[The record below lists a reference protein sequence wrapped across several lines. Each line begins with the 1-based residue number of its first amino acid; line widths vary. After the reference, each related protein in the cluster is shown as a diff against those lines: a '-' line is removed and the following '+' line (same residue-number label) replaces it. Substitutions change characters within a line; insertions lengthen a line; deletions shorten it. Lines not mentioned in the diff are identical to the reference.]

1 MTVEDQLAALFGEV
15 QTYYYIIKDTP
26 TSTWRSAIDK
36 HKGVDKKLP
45 SEWSPVYKAWYYG
58 LPLTKAT
65 IKSAYKNAQETGKEI
80 GRRPS
85 SKNNY
90 AAFDV
95 DSPIEGKRDGSA
107 FHPENSLAE
116 WSRLIMFIKDRIGV
130 DIVVVRSSSSNGYH
144 IYVFFD
150 QWMSSDRI
158 AHRIKEILA
167 EESIEI
173 AQGQL
178 EIFPN
183 IRESDDAKFNGLRLP
198 CLTEESYVVDP
209 FTLERVG
216 GREAF
221 VELAAKKNSVDLLL
235 GREKPAKPI
244 LATKDIKNEPVVV
257 EAVEVAINFEDED
270 KPKWFNLGKRF
281 RWSETNRSNRVIGAH
296 VAYVIEQMGLT
307 DPTEIETVVWE
318 RLHEYGYRQNA
329 SKDELKDRNHVR
341 RWISTR
347 LKKGDVAPLAKVTG
361 PGDAR
366 LNEQRSE
373 DSKFRFQIAIEAA
386 KKAGETFPSW
396 NQMFK
401 WVNRWLSQQYLA
413 TIGSSTWEKLKQN
426 AITLLTPHTVDYKRK
441 GLESHEDTVSQGSPS
456 PSKPAFKSVFVP
468 TVLELGQ
475 KFVES
480 VAQVMGGDRTYAP
493 KVVQYLLDNSPHEA
507 LAS

>member
-26 TSTWRSAIDK
+26 DSSWRSAVDK

-45 SEWSPVYKAWYYG
+45 CEWSPVYKAWYYG
-58 LPLTKAT
+58 LPLTKST
-65 IKSAYKNAQETGKEI
+65 IKSAYKNAPETGKEI

-85 SKNNY
+85 GKNNY
-90 AAFDV
+90 VAFDV
-95 DSPIEGKRDGSA
+95 DSPIEGKREGSK
-107 FHPENSLAE
+107 FHPDNSLVE
-116 WSRLIMFIKDRIGV
+116 WSRIIMLIKDRIGAN
-130 DIVVVRSSSSNGYH
+130 IVPVRSSKSGGYH

-150 QWMSSDRI
+150 QWISSDRI
-158 AHRIKEILA
+158 AHRVKEILA
-167 EESIEI
+167 EEGIDI

-183 IRESDDAKFNGLRLP
+183 IRESDKALFNGLRLP

-221 VELAAKKNSVDLLL
+221 VELAAHKNTVYLFL

-244 LATKDIKNEPVVV
+244 LASIKPVRVAANAEP
-257 EAVEVAINFEDED
+257 EEV
-270 KPKWFNLGKRF
+270 KPQKRGFNLYKNLK
-281 RWSETNRSNRVIGAH
+281 WTETNRSNKVIGAH

-307 DPTEIETVVWE
+307 NPEEIEQTVWE
-318 RLHEYGYRQNA
+318 RLHEYGYKQNA
-329 SKDELKDRNHVR
+329 SATEQKDRRHVR
-341 RWISTR
+341 RWIAHR
-347 LKKGDVAPLAKVTG
+347 LKKGDVTPLAKVTG
-361 PGDAR
+361 VGDTR

-373 DSKFRFQIAIEAA
+373 DSKFRFNAAIEAA
-386 KKAGETFPSW
+386 KKAGMTFPSW

-413 TIGSSTWEKLKQN
+413 TVSSKTWEKLKQC
-426 AITLLTPHTVDYKRK
+426 ASDLLTPHTVVQSKECK
-441 GLESHEDTVSQGSPS
+441 EAESTVIPRSSHP
-456 PSKPAFKSVFVP
+456 PKPPFKSVFMP

-475 KFVES
+475 KFVDS

-493 KVVQYLLDNSPHEA
+493 KVLEYLLDTSPPEA
-507 LAS
+507 LLS

>member
-26 TSTWRSAIDK
+26 ASTWRSAIDK

-95 DSPIEGKRDGSA
+95 DSPIEGKRDGSV

-116 WSRLIMFIKDRIGV
+116 WSRLIMLIKDRIGV

-150 QWMSSDRI
+150 QWMSSDRL

-235 GREKPAKPI
+235 GREKPAKPV
-244 LATKDIKNEPVVV
+244 LANKIEPAVV
-257 EAVEVAINFEDED
+257 ETVEVAIAEPEEV
-270 KPKWFNLGKRF
+270 KPNVGFNLYGNMHWK
-281 RWSETNRSNRVIGAH
+281 EGNRSNKVIGAH
-296 VAYVIEQMGLT
+296 VAYVIERMGLT
-307 DPTEIETVVWE
+307 DIDAIEAATWE
-318 RLHEYGYRQNA
+318 RLHDYGYKRNA
-329 SKDELKDRNHVR
+329 SAEEQKDRKHVR
-341 RWISTR
+341 RWIASR
-347 LKKGDVAPLAKVTG
+347 LKKGDVVPLAKVTG
-361 PGDAR
+361 SGDAR
-366 LNEQRSE
+366 LNDLRSE
-373 DSKFRFQIAIEAA
+373 DSRFRFNAAIEAA
-386 KKAGETFPSW
+386 KKAGVTFPSW
-396 NQMFK
+396 SQMLK

-413 TIGSSTWEKLKQN
+413 TIGGGTWEKLKQAASN
-426 AITLLTPHTVDYKRK
+426 LIHHTQLNQQDR
-441 GLESHEDTVSQGSPS
+441 LEVLVNGEIISTIS

-493 KVVQYLLDNSPHEA
+493 KVVQYLLDNSPPEA
-507 LAS
+507 LAG